1 MPGKKIREFL
11 DSHQVKYISVTH
23 SPAYTA
29 QQIAQVAH
37 IPAKELAKTV
47 MIKIDGKMSMAVL
60 PADHKVDFDLLKNI
74 AGADRVEIAS
84 EQEFRTLFPDCE
96 VGAMPPFGNLYDM
109 EVYVHEALTEDEE
122 IGFNAGSHSEII
134 KMAYKD
140 FESLVKPKIVDI
152 SIK

>member
-1 MPGKKIREFL
+1 MPGKKIKEFL
-11 DSHQVKYISVTH
+11 DSHQVKYITVTH

-47 MIKIDGKMSMAVL
+47 MIKINGKMAMAVL
-60 PADHKVDFDLLKNI
+60 PADHKVDFDLLKHITEANK
-74 AGADRVEIAS
+74 VELAS
-84 EQEFRTLFPDCE
+84 ELEFRTLFPDCE
-96 VGAMPPFGNLYDM
+96 VGAMPPFGNLYGM
-109 EVYVHEALTEDEE
+109 KVYVDEALAEDDE

-140 FESLVKPKIVDI
+140 FERLVKPKIVDI

>member
-1 MPGKKIREFL
+1 MPAKKIKEFL
-11 DSHQVKYISVTH
+11 DSHQVKYITVTH
-23 SPAYTA
+23 STAYTA

-37 IPAKELAKTV
+37 IPAKELPKTV
-47 MIKIDGKMSMAVL
+47 MIKINGKMAMAVL
-60 PADHKVDFDLLKNI
+60 PADHKVDFDLLKQI
-74 AGADRVEIAS
+74 TGADKVELAG

-96 VGAMPPFGNLYDM
+96 VGAMPPFGNLYGM
-109 EVYVHEALTEDEE
+109 EVYTHEALAEDDE

-140 FESLVKPKIVDI
+140 FKRLVKPKIVDI

>member
-1 MPGKKIREFL
+1 MPAKKIKEFL
-11 DSHQVKYISVTH
+11 DSHQVKYITVTH

-47 MIKIDGKMSMAVL
+47 MIKINGKMAMAVL
-60 PADHKVDFDLLKNI
+60 PADHKVDFDLLKHI
-74 AGADRVEIAS
+74 TGADKVELAS

-96 VGAMPPFGNLYDM
+96 VGAMPPFGNLYGM
-109 EVYVHEALTEDEE
+109 KVYVDEALSEDDE

-140 FESLVKPKIVDI
+140 FERLVKPKIVDI

>member
-1 MPGKKIREFL
+1 MPAKKIKEFL
-11 DSHQVKYISVTH
+11 DSHQVKYITVTH
-23 SPAYTA
+23 STAYTA

-47 MIKIDGKMSMAVL
+47 MIKINGKMAMAVL
-60 PADHKVDFDLLKNI
+60 PADHKVDFDLLKQI
-74 AGADRVEIAS
+74 TGADKVELAG

-96 VGAMPPFGNLYDM
+96 VGAMPPFGNLYGM
-109 EVYVHEALTEDEE
+109 EVYAHEALAEDDE

-140 FESLVKPKIVDI
+140 FKRLVKPKIVDI

>member
-1 MPGKKIREFL
+1 MPGKKIKEFL
-11 DSHQVKYISVTH
+11 DSHQVKYITVTH

-47 MIKIDGKMSMAVL
+47 MIKINGKMAMAVL
-60 PADHKVDFDLLKNI
+60 PADHKVDFDLLKHI
-74 AGADRVEIAS
+74 TGADKVELAS

-96 VGAMPPFGNLYDM
+96 VGAMPPFGNLYGM
-109 EVYVHEALTEDEE
+109 KVYVDEALAEDDE

-140 FESLVKPKIVDI
+140 FERLVKPKIVDI

>member
-60 PADHKVDFDLLKNI
+60 PADHKIDFDLLKNI

>member
-1 MPGKKIREFL
+1 MPGKRVKEFL

-29 QQIAQVAH
+29 QQIAKVAH
-37 IPAKELAKTV
+37 IPTKELAKTV

-60 PADHKVDFDLLKNI
+60 PADRKVDFDLLKHKT
-74 AGADRVEIAS
+74 GTDRVELAS
-84 EQEFRTLFPDCE
+84 EQEFKTLFPDCE
-96 VGAMPPFGNLYDM
+96 VGAMPPFGNLYEM
-109 EVYVHEALTEDEE
+109 EVYVHEALAEDEE
-122 IGFNAGSHSEII
+122 IGFNAGSHLEII